1 MTVKELFTQLKD
13 INASCRE
20 ALQDE
25 DFQKVKILLQLKREL
40 FQMLRDV
47 TFSPEDLPLVREVLA
62 DEEALAGVAIQ
73 KKKEL
78 QGRLKKMAY
87 H

>member
-1 MTVKELFTQLKD
+1 VTVKEIFQQLKD

-25 DFQKVKILLQLKREL
+25 DFQRVKVLLQLKQDL
-40 FQMLRDV
+40 FQLLRNM
-47 TFSPEDLPLVREVLA
+47 TFAPEDLPLVREVLA
-62 DEEALAGVAIQ
+62 DEESLAGVALQ
-73 KKKEL
+73 KRKEL
-78 QGRLKKMAY
+78 QTRSKKMIY